1 MVGKSSADNLAEY
14 PNYNHTKGLNDSC
27 FKYASAYTETMLTR
41 AQVED
46 PEIFAKKGMNK
57 HEMQTLMVNNMC
69 LEYSK
74 LHSKVF
80 RETSASIK
88 EKNYLNDDI
97 RRLYAGGQKFHPYL

>member
-1 MVGKSSADNLAEY
+1 
-14 PNYNHTKGLNDSC
+14 
-27 FKYASAYTETMLTR
+27 
-41 AQVED
+41 
-46 PEIFAKKGMNK
+46 
-57 HEMQTLMVNNMC
+57 MQTLMVNNMC
-69 LEYSK
+69 LEYQK

>member
-1 MVGKSSADNLAEY
+1 
-14 PNYNHTKGLNDSC
+14 
-27 FKYASAYTETMLTR
+27 MLTR

-46 PEIFAKKGMNK
+46 PEIFAKKGMSKN
-57 HEMQTLMVNNMC
+57 EMQSLMVNNMC

-80 RETSASIK
+80 RETAASIK

-97 RRLYAGGQKFHPYL
+97 RKLYAGGQKFHPYL